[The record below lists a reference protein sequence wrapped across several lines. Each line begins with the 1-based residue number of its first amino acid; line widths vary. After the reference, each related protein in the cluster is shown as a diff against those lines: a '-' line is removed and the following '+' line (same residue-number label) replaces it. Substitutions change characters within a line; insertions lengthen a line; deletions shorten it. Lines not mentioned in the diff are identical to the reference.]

1 VTCGD
6 ADPDL
11 QARAQG
17 SDLPLY
23 CRDVFDDEES
33 ALDTVYMREAAD
45 GGKRDQ
51 VCREIV

>member
-1 VTCGD
+1 MTCGD

-23 CRDVFDDEES
+23 CFDVLDNEES
-33 ALDTVYMREAAD
+33 ALDTMYMREAAD
-45 GGKRDQ
+45 GGRVDQ
-51 VCREIV
+51 VCSEVQ